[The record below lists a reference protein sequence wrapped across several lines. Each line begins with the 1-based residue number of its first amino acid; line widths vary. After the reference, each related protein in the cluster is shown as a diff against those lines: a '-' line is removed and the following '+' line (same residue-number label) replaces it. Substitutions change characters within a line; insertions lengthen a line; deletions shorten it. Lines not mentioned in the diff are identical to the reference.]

1 LVKSKKKPRHGSE
14 LDYIIRGI
22 ETKDITE
29 GQFLKVLENLSVKV
43 IARNQA
49 QRILQ
54 TIESNPL
61 HKIFVAVQKNIV
73 IGAVTLLVEP
83 KFIYDGGKVAHI
95 EDVVVK
101 KEFAGKGIG
110 SSLVKFAIDVA
121 RVDFHCAKVILDC
134 SDKNVGFYERLGFS
148 CQDNG
153 MTIIW

>member
-1 LVKSKKKPRHGSE
+1 M
-14 LDYIIRGI
+14 
-22 ETKDITE
+22 KDITE

-83 KFIYDGGKVAHI
+83 KFILRRRKSRSH
-95 EDVVVK
+95 
-101 KEFAGKGIG
+101 
-110 SSLVKFAIDVA
+110 
-121 RVDFHCAKVILDC
+121 RRC
-134 SDKNVGFYERLGFS
+134 SREKTI
-148 CQDNG
+148 CQEG
-153 MTIIW
+153 YRFQPGQICH